1 MPNPSRLLIILIIL
15 TLAVHSHAN
24 DVISG
29 KVVGVSDGDT
39 ITVLENRTQNRIRL
53 YGIDAPEDGQ
63 DFGNRAKKFVSDL
76 VFGKQVRVVKMDI
89 DRYDRVVGM
98 VYVGD
103 VNVNEALVKNGLA
116 WVYQRYC
123 KISICSS
130 WLALEAQARA
140 AKTGLWSHPN
150 PVAPWEYRR
159 NQRTSP
165 QPVSD
170 QRPGEIIYLGNRN
183 SKVFHHPSCKD
194 YNCKNCVIRF
204 RSRQEA
210 VRDGSFILKS
220 W

>member
-1 MPNPSRLLIILIIL
+1 MRSHIEY
-15 TLAVHSHAN
+15 HAN
-24 DVISG
+24 DVIIG

-39 ITVLENRTQNRIRL
+39 ITVLENRIQHKIRL
-53 YGIDAPEDGQ
+53 YGIDAPEGGQ

-123 KISICSS
+123 KISICPS
-130 WLALEAQARA
+130 WWALEAHARA

-150 PVAPWEYRR
+150 PVP
-159 NQRTSP
+159 P
-165 QPVSD
+165 
-170 QRPGEIIYLGNRN
+170 
-183 SKVFHHPSCKD
+183 
-194 YNCKNCVIRF
+194 
-204 RSRQEA
+204 
-210 VRDGSFILKS
+210 
-220 W
+220 

>member
-1 MPNPSRLLIILIIL
+1 MPNLVRISVILVIL

-24 DVISG
+24 DVIID
-29 KVVGVSDGDT
+29 KVVTVADCDT
-39 ITVLENRTQNRIRL
+39 ITVLENRTQYKIRL
-53 YGIDAPEDGQ
+53 YGIDAPEAGQ

-76 VFGKQVRVVKMDI
+76 AFGMQVRVVQMDI

-150 PVAPWEYRR
+150 LLD
-159 NQRTSP
+159 RTSRLH
-165 QPVSD
+165 QA
-170 QRPGEIIYLGNRN
+170 L
-183 SKVFHHPSCKD
+183 FWTHPPSH
-194 YNCKNCVIRF
+194 
-204 RSRQEA
+204 
-210 VRDGSFILKS
+210 GLTKS
-220 W
+220 VGTGAF

>member
-1 MPNPSRLLIILIIL
+1 MLDYSMN
-15 TLAVHSHAN
+15 T
-24 DVISG
+24 G
-29 KVVGVSDGDT
+29 
-39 ITVLENRTQNRIRL
+39 
-53 YGIDAPEDGQ
+53 GQ

-159 NQRTSP
+159 NQRTSL

-170 QRPGEIIYLGNRN
+170 QRPGEIIYHGNRN
-183 SKVFHHPSCKD
+183 SKVSIIHPVKITTART
-194 YNCKNCVIRF
+194 V
-204 RSRQEA
+204 
-210 VRDGSFILKS
+210 
-220 W
+220 

>member
-1 MPNPSRLLIILIIL
+1 M
-15 TLAVHSHAN
+15 SHR
-24 DVISG
+24 
-29 KVVGVSDGDT
+29 VSDED
-39 ITVLENRTQNRIRL
+39 LQNLVSLRFFQS
-53 YGIDAPEDGQ
+53 PEGGQ
-63 DFGNRAKKFVSDL
+63 DFGNRAKKFVSDI

-103 VNVNEALVKNGLA
+103 VNVNEELVKNGLA

-130 WLALEAQARA
+130 WLALEAQAMA
-140 AKTGLWSHPN
+140 AKIGLWSHAN
-150 PVAPWEYRR
+150 PVAPWEFRR
-159 NQRTSP
+159 NQRTSQ

-170 QRPGEIIYLGNRN
+170 PSPGEIVYHGNRN

-204 RSRQEA
+204 GSRQEA
-210 VRDGSFILKS
+210 VSAGFRPCGGCRP
-220 W
+220 